1 MLILLEVPPLDS
13 EADAVGPSAHSCLI
27 IPKDA
32 RIFRA
37 EAVPPGCLHL
47 TPFAFHSIRTSRWIV
62 IYCPDSPAPSLAK
75 NSPQVISA
83 GNEVGS
89 VLGHGKG
96 LEAWLPCMVS
106 SPFASVLSGLCLGA
120 LPVRERED
128 WCTEEP
134 ECSSGGLSLN
144 GTQVRVLNLRPG
156 SARVPK
162 KLCLASLGSISL
174 S

>member
-13 EADAVGPSAHSCLI
+13 EADAVGPLAHSCLI
-27 IPKDA
+27 IPKGA

-106 SPFASVLSGLCLGA
+106 SSFASVLSGLCLGA
-120 LPVRERED
+120 LPVRERGLVHRRARMLLQGAFPKWDPGPGPEPQA
-128 WCTEEP
+128 WLCT
-134 ECSSGGLSLN
+134 CS
-144 GTQVRVLNLRPG
+144 
-156 SARVPK
+156 
-162 KLCLASLGSISL
+162 
-174 S
+174 